1 MIDSYTNIKEP
12 IPMTFYLYHYFDR
25 DIGPFRNLSKL
36 TSAESEVVSNQIRLK
51 GNTFA
56 SRRSEDYMS
65 IRRELESLARNQF
78 IAKGGNP
85 RNSFPHYMTLGS
97 CDWLK
102 TWYTSPD
109 VIEIPWDQFAVESVS
124 FTYGDLFPT
133 MRYQDDKPYR
143 KQVYTK
149 LEIVELID
157 KYGFP
162 QDWNR
167 DGDKGPERYIEAQ
180 IWDEKVIERYLV

>member
-1 MIDSYTNIKEP
+1 
-12 IPMTFYLYHYFDR
+12 
-25 DIGPFRNLSKL
+25 
-36 TSAESEVVSNQIRLK
+36 
-51 GNTFA
+51 
-56 SRRSEDYMS
+56 MS
-65 IRRELESLARNQF
+65 IRRELESAARNQF

-85 RNSFPHYMTLGS
+85 QNPFPHYMTLGA

-102 TWYTSPD
+102 SWYASPD
-109 VIEIPWDQFAVESVS
+109 VLEIPWDHFAEESVS

-133 MRYQDDKPYR
+133 MRYRDDKPYR
-143 KQVYTK
+143 QQVYTK
-149 LEIVELID
+149 SEIVELIE

-180 IWDEKVIERYLV
+180 IWDEEVIGRYLL